1 MTYTLLRQGAKTF
14 GAKTHRTIEEQEM
27 EQEQS
32 MKNGIALDGP
42 AGAGKSTLAKLAA
55 KKLNRPYVD
64 TGAMYRAMA
73 LCCREQGMD
82 WEDEPRVRALLEKTE
97 IRVTYLSDGQHVL
110 VNGRD
115 VTAFLRTEE
124 MGKGASAV
132 SKLPCV
138 RDAMGGIQRQ
148 IAHETGAVLDGR
160 EIGTFVIPETPYKF
174 FITAD
179 PRERAKRRLL
189 QLKSKGVEGDFDTI
203 LRDIEAR
210 DYQDAH
216 RAYAPLKQAEDAV
229 LIDTTHMTVEEA
241 VNRIVERV
249 RALEQRMEEK

>member
-1 MTYTLLRQGAKTF
+1 MEVEQ
-14 GAKTHRTIEEQEM
+14 TH
-27 EQEQS
+27 
-32 MKNGIALDGP
+32 KHGIALDGP
-42 AGAGKSTLAKLAA
+42 AGAGKSTLAKLVAQ
-55 KKLNRPYVD
+55 KLHRPYVD

-73 LCCREQGMD
+73 LCCQRAGVS
-82 WEDEPRVRALLEKTE
+82 WEDEPAVKALLNRTE
-97 IRVTYLSDGQHVL
+97 IRVVYPQDGQHVL
-110 VNGRD
+110 VNGED
-115 VTAFLRTEE
+115 VTAFLRSEE
-124 MGKGASAV
+124 MGKGASTV

-138 RDAMGGIQRQ
+138 RDAMGGIQRN

-174 FITAD
+174 FVTAEAE
-179 PRERAKRRLL
+179 ERAKRRLL
-189 QLKSKGVEGDFDTI
+189 QLRSKGVEGDFDTI

-241 VNRIVERV
+241 AAKIVKLVEER
-249 RALEQRMEEK
+249 